1 ALWRLGS
8 DAPAGLAWSAI
19 ACWITA
25 DSCQISAKQGMDHP
39 ERVASQMSG
48 GTHLAAQSS
57 TAQRRKGVAA
67 TSLPA
72 EAGKLPMRLF
82 APTKR

>member
-1 ALWRLGS
+1 
-8 DAPAGLAWSAI
+8 
-19 ACWITA
+19 
-25 DSCQISAKQGMDHP
+25 MDHP